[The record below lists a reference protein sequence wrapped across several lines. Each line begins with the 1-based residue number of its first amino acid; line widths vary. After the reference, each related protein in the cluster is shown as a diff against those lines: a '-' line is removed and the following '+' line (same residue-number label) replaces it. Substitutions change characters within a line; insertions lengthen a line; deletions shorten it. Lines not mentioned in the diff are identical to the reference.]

1 MQYNLVKLEDIPLST
16 KNPLDEI
23 DIVEVFKICNQMEN
37 ICRRNNGIGLSAVQI
52 GLPWDFFV
60 VNRNDSFEYYLN
72 CKYEPSGDRVVSIE
86 GCLSLL
92 DDLGGIK
99 RFETQRHSSVLVKG
113 QRVSFQDRI
122 SIDDFSSLEE
132 GLYSIVFQHEIDH
145 SFGVFIKDIGKEVYL
160 S

>member
-16 KNPLDEI
+16 KNPLDEM

-37 ICRRNNGIGLSAVQI
+37 ICRKNNGIGLSAVQI

-72 CKYEPSGDRVVSIE
+72 CKYEPSGDQVVSIE

-99 RFETQRHSSVLVKG
+99 RFEVQRHSSVLVKG